1 MKKCPY
7 CAEEIQDEAVVCKY
21 CKKEIGT
28 LPIQTIELTSK
39 SLKRN
44 ILLSLLVIFLGF
56 VFIFTKLSGLGWL
69 MLFGGIIW
77 LIVTKIQI
85 WWRHK

>member
-7 CAEEIQDEAVVCKY
+7 CAEDIQDEAVVCKH
-21 CKKEIGT
+21 CKKEIGI
-28 LPIQTIELTSK
+28 PIVQTIELTSK

-56 VFIFTKLSGLGWL
+56 VFIFTKLSGFGWL

-77 LIVTKIQI
+77 LVITKVQI

>member
-7 CAEEIQDEAVVCKY
+7 CAEEVQDEAVICKH

-28 LPIQTIELTSK
+28 PPVQTIELTSK

-44 ILLSLLVIFLGF
+44 ILLSLLVAFLGF
-56 VFIFTKLSGLGWL
+56 IFIFTKLSGLGWL